1 MDLTDK
7 QKRIIRQVI
16 NVFETGQV
24 EGDYG
29 AISIYPDGP
38 GNMYQIT
45 YGSHQTTETGNL
57 GKLIAMYVKANG
69 KFSRQFKPYVDL
81 IGETSLVDD
90 DDFLALLEDAGE
102 DPVMQKC
109 QDDFFEETYFK
120 TAMAWADKNGFTLP
134 LSALVIY
141 DSYIHSG
148 SIRNDIRA
156 KFAEVPPAR
165 GGSEMNWITEYVK
178 ARHNWLANH
187 SRVIL
192 HKTVY
197 RTQCFKGEI
206 ARNNWKLSQLPIDAN
221 GTDVYGN

>member
-1 MDLTDK
+1 MNLTDK
-7 QKRIIRQVI
+7 QKRIIIQI
-16 NVFETGQV
+16 LNIFETGKV

-38 GNMYQIT
+38 GGMYQIT

-57 GKLIAMYVKANG
+57 GELIEMYVNAKG
-69 KFSRQFKPYVDL
+69 KFSQQLRPYVAQ
-81 IGETSLVDD
+81 IGQNSLVDNEI
-90 DDFLALLEDAGE
+90 FLALLEDAGD

-109 QDDFFEETYFK
+109 QDDFFEKTYFK

-165 GGSEMNWITEYVK
+165 GGSEKKWITEYVK

-192 HKTVY
+192 HNTVY
-197 RTQCFKGEI
+197 RTKCFNREI
-206 ARNNWKLSQLPIDAN
+206 EKDNWDLSQLPINAHGIDVN
-221 GTDVYGN
+221 GD